1 MVLAKLVF
9 FLKCLLKSGSA
20 QFQQQEFNIERVGY
34 KDYNFNV
41 WDIGGSEKMIPMWR
55 HFISDTNCMLYV
67 INGSRA
73 DRRQHYIEG
82 FVKLVEYYRKS
93 EEPDKEDNKILV
105 LSNIFDMN
113 QIQIDVEEFVD
124 EIKTMTKYRGKIGIV
139 QCSVQK
145 EEQEKIKSLIFDFY
159 LN

>member
-1 MVLAKLVF
+1 
-9 FLKCLLKSGSA
+9 
-20 QFQQQEFNIERVGY
+20 
-34 KDYNFNV
+34 
-41 WDIGGSEKMIPMWR
+41 MWR

-159 LN
+159 IN